1 MSLLWTKAG
10 SPQPSGCVCESQ
22 IITSFNDPLIVSDVG
37 RVPEKLKIGIGIIKW
52 LFNFYLETFSP
63 VSCLAGEE
71 RNIFIMYYDP
81 RCLIRAWWLML
92 GPVWIWS
99 LGPGLVM
106 VRLLVIRLQAALSLA
121 KIIRQPGSVSHK
133 ITLLQ
138 RWRLYSACGTDRF
151 HHFLMMMLDEKY
163 TNLCVVI
170 LRCVICRKSRRR
182 MDKMSR
188 NIDQLHHWT
197 TCVWHQ
203 DGLWTRHQSVPPPVT
218 GVRCWAGC
226 RLLPSAA
233 PPPQSSVITNT
244 ASNNCMV
251 CLSRANLGK
260 QCHPYNIWNHW
271 YTRPNLCTWKKK
283 HFAWW

>member
-81 RCLIRAWWLML
+81 RCLIGSWWLVL

-106 VRLLVIRLQAALSLA
+106 VRLLVIRVQAALSLA

-203 DGLWTRHQSVPPPVT
+203 DGLWSVDTSPKCSPPVA
-218 GVRCWAGC
+218 GVRCWARC
-226 RLLPSAA
+226 RLLASAA
-233 PPPQSSVITNT
+233 P
-244 ASNNCMV
+244 
-251 CLSRANLGK
+251 CLVK
-260 QCHPYNIWNHW
+260 V
-271 YTRPNLCTWKKK
+271 
-283 HFAWW
+283 

>member
-1 MSLLWTKAG
+1 
-10 SPQPSGCVCESQ
+10 
-22 IITSFNDPLIVSDVG
+22 
-37 RVPEKLKIGIGIIKW
+37 
-52 LFNFYLETFSP
+52 
-63 VSCLAGEE
+63 
-71 RNIFIMYYDP
+71 
-81 RCLIRAWWLML
+81 ML

-203 DGLWTRHQSVPPPVT
+203 DGLWTRHQSVPPPVA
-218 GVRCWAGC
+218 GVRCWARC
-226 RLLPSAA
+226 RLLASAA
-233 PPPQSSVITNT
+233 R
-244 ASNNCMV
+244 
-251 CLSRANLGK
+251 CLVK
-260 QCHPYNIWNHW
+260 V
-271 YTRPNLCTWKKK
+271 
-283 HFAWW
+283 